1 MVFLG
6 RIFIEESRQ
15 DLLTGFESSLTE
27 WRGKICHRPILPHG
41 WGKMGLFDDQ
51 KKNSLPDNQG
61 LGESIQM

>member
-6 RIFIEESRQ
+6 RIFIEESRP

-27 WRGKICHRPILPHG
+27 WRGKMCHRPILPDG

-51 KKNSLPDNQG
+51 K
-61 LGESIQM
+61 